1 MILPVRLLLVLSL
14 ACAIAAA
21 QVPVCAVARD
31 QGMPAACFDGRDF
44 LVAWTDMRDY
54 ERDST
59 YNIYAGRV
67 DAQGNP
73 LDSTGFA
80 VVTDQVEQTQPRACF
95 GLDDCLLIW
104 SDGC

>member
-1 MILPVRLLLVLSL
+1 MRVLVPLLL
-14 ACAIAAA
+14 ACALAVG
-21 QVPVCAVARD
+21 QVPICTADRD

-44 LVAWTDMRDY
+44 LVTWTDMRDY

-67 DAQGNP
+67 DAGGNP

-80 VVTDQVEQTQPRACF
+80 IVTDKVEQTQPRACF

>member
-1 MILPVRLLLVLSL
+1 MLLL
-14 ACAIAAA
+14 ACSVAAA
-21 QVPVCAVARD
+21 QVPVCKAGRD
-31 QGMPAACFDGRDF
+31 QGMPTVCFDGRNF

-54 ERDST
+54 QRDST
-59 YNIYAGRV
+59 CNIYAGRV
-67 DAQGNP
+67 DIHGNV

-80 VVTDQVEQTQPRACF
+80 VVVDRVEQTQPRACF